1 MVIDRRAFLG
11 SLAGL
16 AAPPGSLASAQSTSK
31 VHRIGIL
38 GSTPEPTQTALLE
51 TFLGRLRELGYAEGR
66 NLVVERRFSEGRNE
80 RYRALAKELV
90 DLKMDVI
97 VAPGTAAALAAKEA
111 TSTVP
116 IVTVVAG
123 DPVGSRLIASFAR
136 PGGNVTGMSSSG
148 GVTTKHLELM
158 KEIMPRLSRVAVL
171 SNPTTTLHTALFKE
185 LEGAGRTLRV
195 HLRPVAVSSPKDL
208 ESAFAAI
215 LRERPEALIPLDD
228 PLIFLE
234 RRRIA
239 DFALRHRLPAASFQ
253 RFFPEA
259 GMLMSYGPSYA
270 DLFQRAA
277 PYVDR
282 ILKGAKP
289 ADLPVEQPI
298 KFEFVI
304 NLKTAKA
311 LGLRVPPSLLQQ
323 ADAVLE

>member
-1 MVIDRRAFLG
+1 VVIDRRAFLG

-228 PLIFLE
+228 PPHLSGAPTH
-234 RRRIA
+234 RRLRAAASAPGRI
-239 DFALRHRLPAASFQ
+239 LPA
-253 RFFPEA
+253 
-259 GMLMSYGPSYA
+259 
-270 DLFQRAA
+270 
-277 PYVDR
+277 V
-282 ILKGAKP
+282 
-289 ADLPVEQPI
+289 LP
-298 KFEFVI
+298 
-304 NLKTAKA
+304 
-311 LGLRVPPSLLQQ
+311 
-323 ADAVLE
+323 